1 MPSGRSPSPGSFW
14 LLVTALFFGGVL
26 LLMGNADDG
35 SGPAPLAQLV
45 SLETFSDELCVLPD
59 ASSTVGRYSSG
70 SGQAAAAGGQTA
82 PPIHVV
88 NRAPSRFIKD
98 PWPAWSAIAVNPEHD
113 MVVMTDE
120 NLHRIVEY
128 HRLDNTPPR
137 AEMTEPRRVIAGTNT
152 ASEMLCGVHI
162 DPETLDIYVTNNDT
176 VNYMPVFSREARGNA
191 VPDRVLATPH
201 RTWGIAADDLRKE
214 LFITLED
221 PAAVMV
227 YRKMASGA
235 EAPIRLLEGD
245 ATELADPHGIAIDVK
260 NDLMVV
266 TNHGHRQFYGGPAV
280 SGLTG
285 TWEEWIKGT
294 GIEEHLVLRIL
305 PRRTRRDLGGRFE
318 LPSINIYARDAS
330 GNAAP
335 LRVIKGPRTR
345 LNWPSHVAVHEDR
358 GEIFV
363 ANDADD
369 SVLVFR
375 ASDRGDVAPTR
386 VVKGP
391 RTRIKNPTGVAVDAK
406 NNELWVAS
414 MGNYGATVYPIAADG
429 NVQPLRTIRGGP
441 DGKDALMIGNPGAV
455 AYDTKRQQLLVP
467 N

>member
-1 MPSGRSPSPGSFW
+1 MSSGSSPGARPGSFL
-14 LLVTALFFGGVL
+14 LLVSALSFSVL
-26 LLMGNADDG
+26 LLIGKADEVRD
-35 SGPAPLAQLV
+35 AQAQLV
-45 SLETFSDELCVLPD
+45 SFDSFSDEICVFPPRGGHY
-59 ASSTVGRYSSG
+59 A
-70 SGQAAAAGGQTA
+70 GQTANTGGQTA
-82 PPIHVV
+82 SSVQVID
-88 NRAPSRFIKD
+88 RAPSRFIKD
-98 PWPAWSAIAVNPEHD
+98 PWPAWSAVAVNAEHD

-137 AEMTEPRRVIAGTNT
+137 AERTEPRRVIEGTNT
-152 ASEMLCGVHI
+152 AAEMLCGVHI

-201 RTWGIAADDLRKE
+201 RAWGLAADDLRKE
-214 LFITLED
+214 LYITVESPD
-221 PAAVMV
+221 AVLV
-227 YRKMASGA
+227 YRKSASGA
-235 EAPIRLLEGD
+235 DAPIRILEGD

-266 TNHGHRQFYGGPAV
+266 ANHGNRQFYGGPAI

-294 GIEEHLVLRIL
+294 GIEEHLTLRIM
-305 PRRTRRDLGGRFE
+305 PRRIRRDLGGRFE
-318 LPSINIYARDAS
+318 LPSINIYARDAG

-335 LRVIKGPRTR
+335 LRVIKGPRTQ
-345 LNWPSHVAVHEDR
+345 LNWPSHVAIHEGR

-369 SVLVFR
+369 SILMFR
-375 ASDRGDVAPTR
+375 TSDRGDVAPAR
-386 VVKGP
+386 MIKGP
-391 RTRIKNPTGVAVDAK
+391 RTGNKNPTGVAVDAR
-406 NNELWVAS
+406 NNELWVVN
-414 MGNYGATVYPIAADG
+414 MGNYAANVFPITANG

-441 DGKDALMIGNPGAV
+441 ANQDALMIGNPGAV
-455 AYDTKRQQLLVP
+455 AYDSKRQQLLVP